1 VKHRAEF
8 ILISATI
15 GFALGGIAAKVLR
28 EANMDAF
35 RLTQI
40 RSSLAALILM
50 TIILLRNKSQ
60 LRATKSEIKDLV
72 IFGIIGIAAVTSFFF
87 FAIKYLYVSVALII
101 EFTAPIWIVL
111 YLRFIKKKSVPA
123 TMWWGIAFAFSGLLL
138 ISQIWSGSSLH
149 PLGVFVAFLDA
160 LALALYFIFAD
171 RLSQTRTSLS
181 LITWGMS
188 VAAIFW
194 AVILPWWNFP
204 FEFLTNTYSLQGE
217 LSNYTAPGWVLV
229 LWIVVVGTVI
239 PYRLTVTAIRKL
251 SASTSS
257 VIGMIEP
264 IFAGVIAWWLL
275 NEAFT
280 TIQLLGCAVVLI
292 GIYLADKARNMASK
306 S

>member
-1 VKHRAEF
+1 MKHRAEF
-8 ILISATI
+8 ILISAAM

-40 RSSLAALILM
+40 RTSFAA
-50 TIILLRNKSQ
+50 IILLLLILSRNKSQ
-60 LRATKSEIKDLV
+60 LRATKSEVKDLV
-72 IFGIIGIAAVTSFFF
+72 IFGIIGIAAVTSFYF

-111 YLRFIKKKSVPA
+111 YLKFIKKKSVPS
-123 TMWWGIAFAFSGLLL
+123 TMWWAIAFAFSGLLL
-138 ISQIWSGSSLH
+138 ISQIWSGSSLN

-160 LALALYFIFAD
+160 FALALYFIFAE
-171 RLSQTRTSLS
+171 RLSQSRTSLS

-194 AVILPWWNFP
+194 TLILPWWNFP
-204 FEFLTNTYSLQGE
+204 FEYLTNTYSLQGE
-217 LSNYTAPGWVLV
+217 LSNYSAPGWALI
-229 LWIVVVGTVI
+229 LWIVIIGTVI
-239 PYRLTVTAIRKL
+239 PYLLTVTAIREL

-275 NEAFT
+275 NESFT
-280 TIQLLGCAVVLI
+280 AIQLLGCAVVLI
-292 GIYLADKARNMASK
+292 GIYLADKARNMAIK

>member
-1 VKHRAEF
+1 M
-8 ILISATI
+8 
-15 GFALGGIAAKVLR
+15 GFALGGVAAKVLR
-28 EANMDAF
+28 EANLDAF

-40 RSSLAALILM
+40 RTSSAALILLVFV
-50 TIILLRNKSQ
+50 LLRDKSQ
-60 LRATKSEIKDLV
+60 LKATRREIKDLI
-72 IFGIIGIAAVTSFFF
+72 IFGVIGIAAVTSFYF
-87 FAIKYLYVSVALII
+87 FALKYLYVSVALII

-111 YLRFIKKKSVPA
+111 YLRFVKKKSVPP
-123 TMWWGIAFAFSGLLL
+123 TMWLGIVFAFSGLLL

-160 LALALYFIFAD
+160 FALALYFIFAD
-171 RLSQTRTSLS
+171 RLSQTRSSLS

-188 VAAIFW
+188 VAAIFF
-194 AVILPWWNFP
+194 ALILPWWNFP
-204 FEFLTNTYSLQGE
+204 FKFLTTTYSLQGE
-217 LSNYTAPGWVLV
+217 LSSYSAPGWALI
-229 LWIVVVGTVI
+229 LWIVIIGTVI
-239 PYRLTVTAIRKL
+239 PYLLTVTAIREL

-280 TIQLLGCAVVLI
+280 TIQLIGCAVVLI
-292 GIYLADKARNMASK
+292 GIYLADKARNAALK

>member
-1 VKHRAEF
+1 M
-8 ILISATI
+8 
-15 GFALGGIAAKVLR
+15 GFVLGGIAAKVLR

-40 RSSLAALILM
+40 RTSSAALILLAY
-50 TIILLRNKSQ
+50 ILLKDKSQ
-60 LRATKSEIKDLV
+60 LKATRSEIKDLI
-72 IFGIIGIAAVTSFFF
+72 IFGVIGIAAVTSFYF

-111 YLRFIKKKSVPA
+111 YLKFVKKKSVPP
-123 TMWWGIAFAFSGLLL
+123 TMWVGVTFAFSGLIL

-171 RLSQTRTSLS
+171 RLSQTRSSIS

-188 VAAIFW
+188 VAAIFF
-194 AVILPWWNFP
+194 ALILPWWNFP
-204 FEFLTNTYSLQGE
+204 FEFLTDTYSLQGE
-217 LSNYTAPGWVLV
+217 LSAYSAPGWALI
-229 LWIVVVGTVI
+229 LWIVVIGTVI
-239 PYRLTVTAIRKL
+239 PYLLTVTAIREL

-257 VIGMIEP
+257 VIGMTEP
-264 IFAGVIAWWLL
+264 IFAGAIAWWLL
-275 NEAFT
+275 SEAFT
-280 TIQLLGCAVVLI
+280 TIQLIGCAVVLI
-292 GIYLADKARNMASK
+292 GIYFADKARNVAIK

>member
-1 VKHRAEF
+1 M
-8 ILISATI
+8 
-15 GFALGGIAAKVLR
+15 GFALGGVAAKVLR
-28 EANMDAF
+28 EANLDAF

-40 RSSLAALILM
+40 RTSSAALILLAFV
-50 TIILLRNKSQ
+50 LLRDKSQ
-60 LRATKSEIKDLV
+60 LKATRREIKDLI
-72 IFGIIGIAAVTSFFF
+72 IFGVIGIAAVTSFYF
-87 FAIKYLYVSVALII
+87 FALKYLYVSVALII

-111 YLRFIKKKSVPA
+111 YLRFVKKKSVPP
-123 TMWWGIAFAFSGLLL
+123 TMWLGIVFAFSGLLL

-160 LALALYFIFAD
+160 FALALYFIFAD
-171 RLSQTRTSLS
+171 RLSQTRSSLS

-188 VAAIFW
+188 VAAIFF
-194 AVILPWWNFP
+194 ALILPWWNFP
-204 FEFLTNTYSLQGE
+204 FKFLTTTYSLQGE
-217 LSNYTAPGWVLV
+217 LSSYSAPGWALI
-229 LWIVVVGTVI
+229 LWIVIIGTVI
-239 PYRLTVTAIRKL
+239 PYLLTVTAIREL

-280 TIQLLGCAVVLI
+280 TIQLIGCAVVLI
-292 GIYLADKARNMASK
+292 GIYLADKARNAALK

>member
-1 VKHRAEF
+1 MKHRAEF
-8 ILISATI
+8 LLISASM

-40 RSSLAALILM
+40 RTSSAALILLAY
-50 TIILLRNKSQ
+50 ILLKDKSQ
-60 LRATKSEIKDLV
+60 LKATRSEIKDLI
-72 IFGIIGIAAVTSFFF
+72 IFGVIGIAAVTSFYF

-111 YLRFIKKKSVPA
+111 YLKFVKRKSVPP
-123 TMWWGIAFAFSGLLL
+123 TMWVGITFAFSGLIL

-171 RLSQTRTSLS
+171 RLSQTRSSIS

-188 VAAIFW
+188 VAAIFF
-194 AVILPWWNFP
+194 ALILPWWNFP
-204 FEFLTNTYSLQGE
+204 FEFLTDTYSLQGE
-217 LSNYTAPGWVLV
+217 LSAYSAPGWALI
-229 LWIVVVGTVI
+229 LWIVVIGTVI
-239 PYRLTVTAIRKL
+239 PYLLTVTAIREL

-264 IFAGVIAWWLL
+264 VFAGAIAWWLL
-275 NEAFT
+275 SEAFNT
-280 TIQLLGCAVVLI
+280 VQLIGCCVVLI
-292 GIYLADKARNMASK
+292 GIYFADKARQKVS
-306 S
+306 

>member
-1 VKHRAEF
+1 MKHRAEF
-8 ILISATI
+8 LLIGASM
-15 GFALGGIAAKVLR
+15 GFAVGGIAAKVLR

-40 RSSLAALILM
+40 RTSSAALILLAY
-50 TIILLRNKSQ
+50 ILLKDKSQ
-60 LRATKSEIKDLV
+60 LKATRSEIKDLI
-72 IFGIIGIAAVTSFFF
+72 IFGVIGIAAVTSFYF

-111 YLRFIKKKSVPA
+111 YLRFVKKKSVPP
-123 TMWWGIAFAFSGLLL
+123 TMWLGITFAFSGLIL

-171 RLSQTRTSLS
+171 RLSQTRSSIS

-188 VAAIFW
+188 VAAIFF
-194 AVILPWWNFP
+194 ALILPWWNFP
-204 FEFLTNTYSLQGE
+204 FEILTSTFSLQGE
-217 LSNYTAPGWVLV
+217 LSAYSAPGWALI
-229 LWIVVVGTVI
+229 LWIVVIGTVI
-239 PYRLTVTAIRKL
+239 PYLLTVTAIREL

-275 NEAFT
+275 SEAFT
-280 TIQLLGCAVVLI
+280 TIQLIGCAVVLI
-292 GIYLADKARNMASK
+292 GIYLADKARNMAAK

>member
-1 VKHRAEF
+1 
-8 ILISATI
+8 
-15 GFALGGIAAKVLR
+15 
-28 EANMDAF
+28 MDAF

-40 RSSLAALILM
+40 RTSSAALILLAY
-50 TIILLRNKSQ
+50 ILLKDKSQ
-60 LRATKSEIKDLV
+60 LKATRSEIKDLI
-72 IFGIIGIAAVTSFFF
+72 IFGVIGIAAVTSFYF

-111 YLRFIKKKSVPA
+111 YLKFVKKKSVPP
-123 TMWWGIAFAFSGLLL
+123 TMWVGITFAFSGLIL

-171 RLSQTRTSLS
+171 RLSQTRSSIS

-188 VAAIFW
+188 VAAIFF
-194 AVILPWWNFP
+194 ALILPWWNFP
-204 FEFLTNTYSLQGE
+204 FEFLTDTYSLQGE
-217 LSNYTAPGWVLV
+217 LSAHSAPGWALI
-229 LWIVVVGTVI
+229 LWIVVIGTVI
-239 PYRLTVTAIRKL
+239 PYLLTVTAIREL

-264 IFAGVIAWWLL
+264 IFAGAIAWWLL
-275 NEAFT
+275 SEAFT
-280 TIQLLGCAVVLI
+280 TIQLIGCAVVLI
-292 GIYLADKARNMASK
+292 GIYFADKARNVAIK

>member
-1 VKHRAEF
+1 M
-8 ILISATI
+8 

-40 RSSLAALILM
+40 RTSSAALILLAY
-50 TIILLRNKSQ
+50 ILLKDKSQ
-60 LRATKSEIKDLV
+60 LKATRSEIKDLI
-72 IFGIIGIAAVTSFFF
+72 IFGVIGIAAVTSFYF

-111 YLRFIKKKSVPA
+111 YLKFIKKKSVPP
-123 TMWWGIAFAFSGLLL
+123 TMWVGITFAFSGLIL

-171 RLSQTRTSLS
+171 RLSQTRSSIS

-188 VAAIFW
+188 VAAIFF
-194 AVILPWWNFP
+194 ALILPWWNFP
-204 FEFLTNTYSLQGE
+204 FEFLTDTYSLQGE
-217 LSNYTAPGWVLV
+217 LSAYSAPGWALI
-229 LWIVVVGTVI
+229 LWIVVIGTVI
-239 PYRLTVTAIRKL
+239 PYLLTVTAIREL

-264 IFAGVIAWWLL
+264 VIAWWLL
-275 NEAFT
+275 SEAFT
-280 TIQLLGCAVVLI
+280 TIQLIGCAVVLI
-292 GIYLADKARNMASK
+292 GIYFADKARNMAIK
-306 S
+306 L

>member
-1 VKHRAEF
+1 MKHRAEF
-8 ILISATI
+8 LLISASM

-40 RSSLAALILM
+40 RTSSAALILLAY
-50 TIILLRNKSQ
+50 ILLKDKSQ
-60 LRATKSEIKDLV
+60 LKATRSEIKDLI
-72 IFGIIGIAAVTSFFF
+72 IFGVIGIAAVTSFYF

-111 YLRFIKKKSVPA
+111 YLKFVKKKSVPP
-123 TMWWGIAFAFSGLLL
+123 TMWVGITFAFSGFIL

-171 RLSQTRTSLS
+171 RLSQTRSSIS

-188 VAAIFW
+188 VAAIFF
-194 AVILPWWNFP
+194 ALILPWWNFP
-204 FEFLTNTYSLQGE
+204 FEFLTDTYSLQGE
-217 LSNYTAPGWVLV
+217 LSAYSAPGWALI
-229 LWIVVVGTVI
+229 LWIVVIGTVI
-239 PYRLTVTAIRKL
+239 PYLLTVTAIREL

-264 IFAGVIAWWLL
+264 VFAGAIAWWLL
-275 NEAFT
+275 SEAFNT
-280 TIQLLGCAVVLI
+280 VQLIGCCVVLI
-292 GIYLADKARNMASK
+292 GIYFADKARQKVS
-306 S
+306 